1 MSVYTEAQIQA
12 LAQNLYENDQDTPD
26 ATSEDYLVRRGILNT
41 GIGFWEVF
49 NGTDWASLYTTLAE
63 DSTGGETTVATDD
76 TQSDCPTA
84 LVRIGSYIKLTDG
97 TDTVLYVR
105 KTPQEAADLVAGGST
120 DKFFWISGKPNA
132 YKINWNP
139 KIPSTYDGWTI
150 SYPYYKKALQF
161 SATTDVADAP
171 DHLFLVHYL
180 LSWLYKNDD
189 PGKSRE
195 QFDIANA
202 LVGQM
207 KKTNDISI
215 LDYLDNDTGVGF
227 GL

>member
-1 MSVYTEAQIQA
+1 MTEQEIQNSAQA
-12 LAQNLYENDQDTPD
+12 LYEQDQDTPD
-26 ATSEDYLVRRGILNT
+26 ATSEDYLVRRSIINT

-49 NGTDWASLYTTLAE
+49 NGTEWASLYTTLAE
-63 DSTGGETTVATDD
+63 NSTGGDTTVATGD

-97 TDTVLYVR
+97 TSTALYVR

-120 DKFFWISGKPNA
+120 SKFFWISGKPNA

-139 KIPSTYDGWTI
+139 EIPETYNGWTI
-150 SYPYYKKALQF
+150 SYPYYKKATQMT
-161 SATTDVADAP
+161 ATTDVPDAP

-195 QFDIANA
+195 QFDVANA
-202 LVGQM
+202 LIQQM
-207 KKTNDISI
+207 KKINDISI
-215 LDYLDNDTGVGF
+215 LDYLDNDMGVGF

>member
-1 MSVYTEAQIQA
+1 MILTEKQIQDMTQA
-12 LAQNLYENDQDTPD
+12 MYEQDQDTPD
-26 ATSEDYLVRRGILNT
+26 STSEDYLVRRSILNA

-63 DSTGGETTVATDD
+63 NSTGGETTVATGD

-97 TDTVLYVR
+97 TNKVVYVR
-105 KTPQEAADLVAGGST
+105 KTPQEAADLVAAGST
-120 DKFFWISGKPNA
+120 SKFFWISGKPNA

-139 KIPSTYDGWTI
+139 KIPSTYNGWTI
-150 SYPYYKKALQF
+150 SYPYYKKALQI
-161 SATTDVADAP
+161 SATTDVPDAP

-195 QFDIANA
+195 QFDIAN
-202 LVGQM
+202 LLIQQM
-207 KKTNDISI
+207 KKINDISI
-215 LDYLDNDTGVGF
+215 LDYLDNDTGSGF
-227 GL
+227 GI

>member
-1 MSVYTEAQIQA
+1 MILTETQIQDM
-12 LAQNLYENDQDTPD
+12 AQALYEQDQDTPD
-26 ATSEDYLVRRGILNT
+26 STSEDYLVRRSILNA
-41 GIGFWEVF
+41 GIGFWEVY

-63 DSTGGETTVATDD
+63 NSTGGETTVATADA
-76 TQSDCPTA
+76 QSDCPTA
-84 LVRIGSYIKLTDG
+84 LVRIGAYIKLTDG
-97 TDTVLYVR
+97 TNSVLYVR
-105 KTPQEAADLVAGGST
+105 KTPQEAGDLVAAGST
-120 DKFFWISGKPNA
+120 EKFFWISGKPNA

-139 KIPSTYDGWTI
+139 VIPSTYNGWTI

-180 LSWLYKNDD
+180 VSWLLKDD
-189 PGKSRE
+189 SPGSSRE

-202 LVGQM
+202 LVQQM
-207 KKTNDISI
+207 KKTNDISL
-215 LDYLDNDTGVGF
+215 LDYLDNDIGEGF

>member
-1 MSVYTEAQIQA
+1 MAQS
-12 LAQNLYENDQDTPD
+12 LYEQDQDTPD
-26 ATSEDYLVRRGILNT
+26 PTSEDYLVRRSMLNA
-41 GIGFWEVF
+41 GIGFWEAY

-63 DSTGGETTVATDD
+63 GSTGGETTVATND

-84 LVRIGSYIKLTDG
+84 LVRIGSYIKLTNG

-120 DKFFWISGKPNA
+120 SKFFWISGKPNA

-139 KIPSTYDGWTI
+139 VIPSTYNGWTI
-150 SYPYYKKALQF
+150 KYPYYKKALQIT
-161 SATTDVADAP
+161 ATTDVPDAP

-195 QFDIANA
+195 QFDTADA
-202 LVGQM
+202 LVRQM

-215 LDYLDNDTGVGF
+215 LDYIDNDTGTGF

>member
-1 MSVYTEAQIQA
+1 MILTEKQIQDMTQA
-12 LAQNLYENDQDTPD
+12 MYEQDQDTPD
-26 ATSEDYLVRRGILNT
+26 STSEDYLVRRSILNA

-63 DSTGGETTVATDD
+63 NSTGGETTVATGD

-97 TDTVLYVR
+97 TNKVVYVR
-105 KTPQEAADLVAGGST
+105 KTPQEAADLVAAGST
-120 DKFFWISGKPNA
+120 SKFFWISGKPNA

-139 KIPSTYDGWTI
+139 EIPEEYDGWTI

-161 SATTDVADAP
+161 SATTDIADAS

-202 LVGQM
+202 LIQQM
-207 KKTNDISI
+207 KRTNDISI
-215 LDYLDNDTGVGF
+215 LDYLDNEVGIGF

>member
-1 MSVYTEAQIQA
+1 MILTEKQIQDMVQA
-12 LAQNLYENDQDTPD
+12 MYEQDQDTPD
-26 ATSEDYLVRRGILNT
+26 STSEDYLVRRSILNA

-63 DSTGGETTVATDD
+63 NSTGGETTVATGD

-97 TDTVLYVR
+97 TNKVVYVR
-105 KTPQEAADLVAGGST
+105 KTPQEAADLVAAGST
-120 DKFFWISGKPNA
+120 SKFFWISGKPNA

-139 KIPSTYDGWTI
+139 EIPEEYDGWTI

-161 SATTDVADAP
+161 SATTDIADAS

-202 LVGQM
+202 LIQQM

-215 LDYLDNDTGVGF
+215 LDYLDNEVGIGF

>member
-1 MSVYTEAQIQA
+1 MILTEAQIQDM
-12 LAQNLYENDQDTPD
+12 AQALYENDTDTPD
-26 ATSEDYLVRRGILNT
+26 STSDDYLVRRSILNA
-41 GIGFWEVF
+41 GIGFWEAY

-63 DSTGGETTVATDD
+63 GSTGGETTVATND

-84 LVRIGSYIKLTDG
+84 LARIGAYITLTDG
-97 TDTVLYVR
+97 TNSLLYKR
-105 KTPQEAADLVAGGST
+105 KTPQEAAELVAGGS
-120 DKFFWISGKPNA
+120 DARFFWISGKPNA

-139 KIPSTYDGWTI
+139 KIPSTQDGWTI

-180 LSWLYKNDD
+180 VSWLYKNED

-202 LVGQM
+202 LIQQM
-207 KKTNDISI
+207 KKINDISI
-215 LDYLDNDTGVGF
+215 LDYLDNNIGAGF

>member
-1 MSVYTEAQIQA
+1 MILTEKQIQDMVQA
-12 LAQNLYENDQDTPD
+12 MYEQDQDTPD
-26 ATSEDYLVRRGILNT
+26 STSEDYLVRRSILNA
-41 GIGFWEVF
+41 GVGFWEIF
-49 NGTDWASLYTTLAE
+49 NGTEWASLYTTLAE
-63 DSTGGETTVATDD
+63 NSTGGETTVATGDE
-76 TQSDCPTA
+76 QSDCPTA

-97 TDTVLYVR
+97 TNKAVYVR
-105 KTPQEAADLVAGGST
+105 KTPQEAADLVAAGSK

-139 KIPSTYDGWTI
+139 EIPEEYNGWTI

-161 SATTDVADAP
+161 SAATDIADAS

-202 LVGQM
+202 LIQQM
-207 KKTNDISI
+207 KRTNDISI
-215 LDYLDNDTGVGF
+215 LDYRDNEIGIGF